1 MFATT
6 EPGTSGDSE
15 LSGGATT
22 ISINTW
28 HRAKPFVLA
37 LLPIFGMT
45 VLMLPFQG
53 RLDTLN
59 VTLLYL
65 IVITA
70 LSLRFGTWPSILSS
84 VAAFLAFDFFF
95 IPPFFTLTVAR
106 ADHVLALFVFLGIAI
121 LTTQL
126 TIRVRTRTMEAL
138 RRGRQTETLNELSS
152 ALISEIGLADMLM
165 AIVERVRQ
173 VFGVDTCAILLEEDG
188 EIRLRATSGDPLDYS
203 DQNLI
208 DLARWVMDQRQPAG
222 LRSGRSRIRP
232 PGPPRSAPQ
241 WNFASGKTDRPLLL
255 FPIATTRRP
264 LGVLVVARHRAYARF
279 ETEEERLLE
288 TFANQAAIAIERS
301 LSAREQTRAEI
312 LARSD
317 ELKSALLSA
326 VSHDLRTPLASI
338 KASVTSLLQPDITW
352 PEEERRDLLSAI
364 NEEAD
369 RLNQLVANLLDLS
382 RIEAGALRPD
392 LDWYDLSE
400 AVYEAVDRAELLLHD
415 HRLTVTIPEE
425 LPALR
430 FDLIEIIQVLV
441 NLLDN
446 AAKYSPPDTAITLSV
461 RRIPG
466 AVEVMVRDEGPGIP
480 PGEEERIFDKFYRVE
495 ATNRKIGSGVGLAIC
510 RGIIEAHGGRIWAER
525 NRDRGSTIR
534 FTLPVAEDKRAVIS
548 ERQEGIVQG

>member
-1 MFATT
+1 
-6 EPGTSGDSE
+6 
-15 LSGGATT
+15 
-22 ISINTW
+22 
-28 HRAKPFVLA
+28 
-37 LLPIFGMT
+37 
-45 VLMLPFQG
+45 MLPFQG

-70 LSLRFGTWPSILSS
+70 ISLRFGTWPSILSS
-84 VAAFLAFDFFF
+84 IAAFLAFDFFF
-95 IPPFFTLTVAR
+95 IPPFYRFTVAR

-121 LTTQL
+121 LTSQL
-126 TIRVRTRTMEAL
+126 IVRIRARTMEAL
-138 RRGRQTETLNELSS
+138 RRGRQTATLYELSS
-152 ALISEIGLADMLM
+152 ALISEIGLDDMMM
-165 AIVERVRQ
+165 AVVERVRQ

-188 EIRLRATSGDPLDYS
+188 EIRLHAASGDPLDYA

-208 DLARWVMDQRQPAG
+208 DLARWVIDKRQSAG
-222 LRSGRSRIRP
+222 LRSGRARIRP
-232 PGPPRSAPQ
+232 PGPPRSTPQ
-241 WNFASGKTDRPLLL
+241 WNFAGGKTDRPLLL
-255 FPIATTRRP
+255 LPIATTRRP
-264 LGVLVVARHRAYARF
+264 LGVLLVARHRVHARF
-279 ETEEERLLE
+279 DPEEERLLE
-288 TFANQAAIAIERS
+288 TFANQAAIAIERG
-301 LSAREQTRAEI
+301 LLTREQTRAEI

-382 RIEAGALRPD
+382 RIEAGALRPE

-400 AVYEAVDRAELLLHD
+400 AIYAAIDRSEFLLRG
-415 HRLTVTIPEE
+415 HRLRVDIPEV

-430 FDLIEIIQVLV
+430 FDFIEIIQVLI

-446 AAKYSPPDTAITLSV
+446 AAKYSPPDTTIDLSV
-461 RRIPG
+461 RQLSDAI
-466 AVEVMVRDEGPGIP
+466 EVTVRDEGPGIP
-480 PGEEERIFDKFYRVE
+480 RGEEERIFDKFYRVE
-495 ATNRKIGSGVGLAIC
+495 ATNRTIGSGVGLAIC

-525 NRDRGSTIR
+525 NRDRGTAIH
-534 FTLPVAEDKRAVIS
+534 FILPNADGDRVEAPTRKEQVVPS
-548 ERQEGIVQG
+548 